1 MKYEN
6 VSGSCR
12 DACVSPSSS
21 GFHQPV
27 SWKDRGMVDARA
39 PIRIGLNF
47 RAIRP
52 EDAKLYAMYVEE
64 AS

>member
-1 MKYEN
+1 
-6 VSGSCR
+6 
-12 DACVSPSSS
+12 
-21 GFHQPV
+21 
-27 SWKDRGMVDARA
+27 MVDARA